1 MKIVNCKL
9 PIPQFAFFNFHFAF
23 FNSVS
28 VPSVSPWLTALARI
42 LITSGPTRQFID
54 PVRYL
59 TNASSGRMGRAL
71 AEAALALGH
80 EVVIVSGPVEVEYPP
95 RARVVPVVSTEEML
109 AAAARE
115 FETCDGLIGAAA
127 PCDYRPVRIE
137 SHKITKTGQPLD
149 LHLIETDDVVA
160 TLSAKKGHRW
170 VVGFAL
176 ETEDH
181 RLRALA
187 KLEKKFCD
195 LMVSNG
201 PQAISS
207 LDNEVEV
214 ITPTG
219 EVIATVTDT
228 KDAVAREI
236 LEIIQQ
242 RLIERHF

>member
-1 MKIVNCKL
+1 
-9 PIPQFAFFNFHFAF
+9 
-23 FNSVS
+23 
-28 VPSVSPWLTALARI
+28 
-42 LITSGPTRQFID
+42 
-54 PVRYL
+54 
-59 TNASSGRMGRAL
+59 MGRAL
-71 AEAALALGH
+71 AEAAIALGH
-80 EVVIVSGPVEVEYPP
+80 EVVVVSGPVEVEYPP
-95 RARVVPVVSTEEML
+95 QARVVPVVSTEDML
-109 AAAARE
+109 VASAKE

-127 PCDYRPVRIE
+127 PCDYRPMRVE
-137 SHKITKTGQPLD
+137 SHKIAKTGQPLD

-160 TLSAKKGHRW
+160 TLGAKKGRRW

-214 ITPTG
+214 LTPTG
-219 EVIATVTDT
+219 EVLAAISGTKEEVAT
-228 KDAVAREI
+228 RI
-236 LEIIQQ
+236 LS
-242 RLIERHF
+242 

>member
-1 MKIVNCKL
+1 M
-9 PIPQFAFFNFHFAF
+9 
-23 FNSVS
+23 
-28 VPSVSPWLTALARI
+28 ARI

-80 EVVIVSGPVEVEYPP
+80 DVVVVSGPVEIEYP
-95 RARVVPVVSTEEML
+95 AAACVVPVISTEEML
-109 AAAARE
+109 AAATRE
-115 FETCDGLIGAAA
+115 FATCDGLIGAAA
-127 PCDYRPVRIE
+127 PCDYRPVRVE
-137 SHKITKTGQPLD
+137 SHKIAKTGQPIN

-160 TLSAKKGHRW
+160 TLGAKKGRRW

-195 LMVSNG
+195 LMVTNG
-201 PQAISS
+201 PLAIGAP
-207 LDNEVEV
+207 DNQVEV
-214 ITPTG
+214 ITAAG
-219 EVIATVTDT
+219 EVIATIEGS
-228 KDAVAREI
+228 KEAVAARI
-236 LEIIQQ
+236 LAIIEEL
-242 RLIERHF
+242 LIAPRGE

>member
-1 MKIVNCKL
+1 MR
-9 PIPQFAFFNFHFAF
+9 
-23 FNSVS
+23 VS
-28 VPSVSPWLTALARI
+28 LSPDLLVSLSPPMARI

-59 TNASSGRMGRAL
+59 TNASSGRMGKAL

-80 EVVIVSGPVEVEYPP
+80 DVVIVSGPVEVEYPTA
-95 RARVVPVVSTEEML
+95 ARLVSVISTEDML
-109 AAAARE
+109 VASAAE
-115 FETCDGLIGAAA
+115 FELCDGLIGAAA
-127 PCDYRPVRIE
+127 PCDYRPVRVE
-137 SHKITKTGQPLD
+137 SHKIAKTGQPID

-207 LDNEVEV
+207 TENEVEV
-214 ITPTG
+214 LTPAG
-219 EVIATVTDT
+219 EVLAAISGT
-228 KDAVAREI
+228 KEEVAKGI
-236 LEIIQQ
+236 LSIIEEQ
-242 RLIERHF
+242 LVALWSG

>member
-1 MKIVNCKL
+1 
-9 PIPQFAFFNFHFAF
+9 
-23 FNSVS
+23 
-28 VPSVSPWLTALARI
+28 
-42 LITSGPTRQFID
+42 LITSGPTRQYLD

-80 EVVIVSGPVEVEYPP
+80 EVVIISGPVDVAYPAD
-95 RARVVPVVSTEEML
+95 ARVVPVVSTEEML

-127 PCDYRPVRIE
+127 PCDYRPVRVE
-137 SHKITKTGQPLD
+137 SHKIAKTGQPID
-149 LHLIETDDVVA
+149 LHLVETDDVVA
-160 TLSAKKGHRW
+160 TLGAKKGGRW

-187 KLEKKFCD
+187 KLEQKCCD

-201 PQAISS
+201 PSAISA
-207 LDNEVEV
+207 LDNQVEV
-214 ITPTG
+214 IMPTG
-219 EVIATVTDT
+219 EVIASLAGS
-228 KDAVAREI
+228 KESVATGI
-236 LEIIQQ
+236 LKIIQERLVEQ
-242 RLIERHF
+242 RGLE